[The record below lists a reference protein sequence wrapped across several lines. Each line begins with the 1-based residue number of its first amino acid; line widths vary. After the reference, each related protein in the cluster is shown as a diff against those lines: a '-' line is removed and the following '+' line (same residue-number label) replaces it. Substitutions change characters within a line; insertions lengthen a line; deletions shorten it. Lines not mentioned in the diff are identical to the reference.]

1 MAGEN
6 ATELVV
12 TNDTEICNDNR
23 ITLNC
28 IVRNSTIIQWSSSF
42 YGAGDQ
48 ILCQRGDSS
57 IRNTTINNI
66 EMDIFTNYTAAGLNR
81 DSLLSCNVRFLA
93 SALPVN
99 QQLSVTCLN
108 VDVEVQSTNSF
119 QITGMSN
126 IREYRILF
134 RRGYVT
140 KHLAS
145 LH

>member
-6 ATELVV
+6 ATELV
-12 TNDTEICNDNR
+12 TNNTKICNDDR

-42 YGAGDQ
+42 YGSGDQ

-81 DSLLSCNVRFLA
+81 DSLLSCNVSFLA

-108 VDVEVQSTNSF
+108 VDVEVQSTISF
-119 QITGMSN
+119 QITGMYN

-134 RRGYVT
+134 RRGYIT